1 MGIAA
6 IAVLQ
11 LLQTKSR
18 LPSGISLKEN
28 ATLRRIAKG
37 RLMGEP
43 LQDSAANGETTM
55 SIATQ
60 LPTTL
65 EDTLASP
72 VGANPAIVACCAA
85 LERACKAALARGKD
99 EVMARLICYS
109 AYRSAM
115 PPLTGPEN
123 IRDFIA
129 CTAHG
134 MLIEAIDGPDAAR
147 LLYAAQIANGTL
159 RHTRTSAKSVP
170 TSPRG
175 VDSLSVP
182 HTEG

>member
-1 MGIAA
+1 
-6 IAVLQ
+6 
-11 LLQTKSR
+11 
-18 LPSGISLKEN
+18 
-28 ATLRRIAKG
+28 
-37 RLMGEP
+37 
-43 LQDSAANGETTM
+43 
-55 SIATQ
+55 
-60 LPTTL
+60 
-65 EDTLASP
+65 
-72 VGANPAIVACCAA
+72 
-85 LERACKAALARGKD
+85 
-99 EVMARLICYS
+99 MARLIGYS